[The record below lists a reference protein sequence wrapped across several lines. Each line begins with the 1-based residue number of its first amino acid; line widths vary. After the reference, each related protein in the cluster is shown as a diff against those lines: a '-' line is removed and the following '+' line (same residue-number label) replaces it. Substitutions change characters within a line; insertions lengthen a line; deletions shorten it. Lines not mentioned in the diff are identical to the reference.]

1 MGRRSTTRRELHRI
15 ISGGDEQNSK
25 RIAEGFKQCCGTP
38 TKGDTKLMQTT
49 MEEVRSLVKVLEE
62 LVQPLLEGDVV
73 EDTYESNK
81 RPHLVL
87 QEGSKTYGRAYR
99 IHFTGGSK
107 YGSGHWEPRGFSD
120 YLGGT
125 KAEAAQ
131 SLRKLIAGIR
141 TGLLIAEQKEVKA

>member
-1 MGRRSTTRRELHRI
+1 
-15 ISGGDEQNSK
+15 
-25 RIAEGFKQCCGTP
+25 
-38 TKGDTKLMQTT
+38 MQTT
-49 MEEVRSLVKVLEE
+49 MEEIRSLVAILEKLIE
-62 LVQPLLEGDVV
+62 PLFEGEVV

-87 QEGSKTYGRAYR
+87 QEGSKTYGRAFR
-99 IHFTGGSK
+99 IFFSGGSH

-131 SLRKLIAGIR
+131 NLRKLITGIN
-141 TGLLIAEQKEVKA
+141 TGLLIAQKEDKA

>member
-1 MGRRSTTRRELHRI
+1 
-15 ISGGDEQNSK
+15 
-25 RIAEGFKQCCGTP
+25 
-38 TKGDTKLMQTT
+38 MQTT
-49 MEEVRSLVKVLEE
+49 MEEIRSLVKVLEE
-62 LVQPLLEGDVV
+62 LVQPLLEGEIV
-73 EDTYESNK
+73 EDAPYESMK

-87 QEGSKTYGRAYR
+87 QEGSKTYGRAFR

-107 YGSGHWEPRGFSD
+107 YGSGHCEPRGFSD

-141 TGLLIAEQKEVKA
+141 TGIMIAEASK

>member
-1 MGRRSTTRRELHRI
+1 
-15 ISGGDEQNSK
+15 
-25 RIAEGFKQCCGTP
+25 
-38 TKGDTKLMQTT
+38 MQTT

-62 LVQPLLEGDVV
+62 LVQPLFEGDVV
-73 EDTYESNK
+73 EDAPYESMK

-107 YGSGHWEPRGFSD
+107 YGSGHCEPRGFSD

-125 KAEAAQ
+125 KAEAERT
-131 SLRKLIAGIR
+131 LRSLIAGIR
-141 TGLLIAEQKEVKA
+141 TGLTIAGRDN

>member
-1 MGRRSTTRRELHRI
+1 
-15 ISGGDEQNSK
+15 
-25 RIAEGFKQCCGTP
+25 
-38 TKGDTKLMQTT
+38 MQTT

-107 YGSGHWEPRGFSD
+107 YGSGHWKPRGFSD

-125 KAEAAQ
+125 KEEAAQ
-131 SLRKLIAGIR
+131 SLRKLISGIR
-141 TGLLIAEQKEVKA
+141 TGLMIAEKTSK

>member
-1 MGRRSTTRRELHRI
+1 
-15 ISGGDEQNSK
+15 
-25 RIAEGFKQCCGTP
+25 
-38 TKGDTKLMQTT
+38 MQTT

-62 LVQPLLEGDVV
+62 LVQPLLEGEVL
-73 EDTYESNK
+73 EDAPYELMK

-87 QEGSKTYGRAYR
+87 QEGSKTYGRAFR

-107 YGSGHWEPRGFSD
+107 YGSGHCEPRGFSD

-141 TGLLIAEQKEVKA
+141 TGMMIAEASK

>member
-1 MGRRSTTRRELHRI
+1 
-15 ISGGDEQNSK
+15 
-25 RIAEGFKQCCGTP
+25 
-38 TKGDTKLMQTT
+38 MQTT
-49 MEEVRSLVKVLEE
+49 MEEIRNLVVTLEK
-62 LVQPLLEGDVV
+62 LIQPLFEGDVV
-73 EDTYESNK
+73 EDAPYESMK

-125 KAEAAQ
+125 KAEAAH
-131 SLRKLIAGIR
+131 SLRKLIAGIH
-141 TGLLIAEQKEVKA
+141 TGLMIAEKKEAKE

>member
-1 MGRRSTTRRELHRI
+1 
-15 ISGGDEQNSK
+15 
-25 RIAEGFKQCCGTP
+25 
-38 TKGDTKLMQTT
+38 MQTT

-62 LVQPLLEGDVV
+62 LIQPLFEGDVV
-73 EDTYESNK
+73 EDAPYESMK

-87 QEGSKTYGRAYR
+87 QEGSKTYGRAWR

-107 YGSGHWEPRGFSD
+107 YGSGHCEPRGFSD

-125 KAEAAQ
+125 KAEAAH

>member
-1 MGRRSTTRRELHRI
+1 
-15 ISGGDEQNSK
+15 
-25 RIAEGFKQCCGTP
+25 
-38 TKGDTKLMQTT
+38 MQTT
-49 MEEVRSLVKVLEE
+49 MEEIRSLVAILEKLIE
-62 LVQPLLEGDVV
+62 PLFEGEVV

-87 QEGSKTYGRAYR
+87 QEGSKTYGRAFR
-99 IHFTGGSK
+99 IFFSGGSH

-131 SLRKLIAGIR
+131 SLRKLIAGIN
-141 TGLLIAEQKEVKA
+141 TGLLIAQKEDKA

>member
-1 MGRRSTTRRELHRI
+1 
-15 ISGGDEQNSK
+15 
-25 RIAEGFKQCCGTP
+25 
-38 TKGDTKLMQTT
+38 MQTT

-125 KAEAAQ
+125 KAESAQ
-131 SLRKLIAGIR
+131 SLRKLISGIR
-141 TGLLIAEQKEVKA
+141 TGLMIAEQANK

>member
-1 MGRRSTTRRELHRI
+1 
-15 ISGGDEQNSK
+15 
-25 RIAEGFKQCCGTP
+25 
-38 TKGDTKLMQTT
+38 MQTT

-62 LVQPLLEGDVV
+62 LVQPLLEGEVV
-73 EDTYESNK
+73 EDTYESNN
-81 RPHLVL
+81 RPHIVL
-87 QEGSKTYGRAYR
+87 QEGSKTYGRAWR

-131 SLRKLIAGIR
+131 SLRKLIAGIH
-141 TGLLIAEQKEVKA
+141 TGLLIAEKKEEMA